1 MKKTLSLTICL
12 AAVQAATA
20 ATITWGG
27 AYNFDHTDQSLW
39 LNSFDASR
47 NGGTAANGALLS
59 TSALD
64 IGDTTAST
72 INGIV
77 FTEQAGSSDFW
88 GNTGINPII
97 DNVLSGHSALASGV
111 STGTV
116 TLSGLTFGSQYQIQ
130 LIGIHDSRGGINE
143 RQYEVSFGGAD
154 FTSGGTARVLTR
166 AGYGNSDPASPPTID
181 GQVSYGT
188 VVGTFIA
195 DGTSQDIQIRS
206 NTQDGN
212 TTDDVDPGIG
222 GWILLEQAAVPEPS
236 STALLGLGGIALLL
250 RRRK

>member
-1 MKKTLSLTICL
+1 MKKILSLTIGL
-12 AAVQAATA
+12 AAIQVATA

-97 DNVLSGHSALASGV
+97 DNVLSGHSALAGGV
-111 STGTV
+111 ATGTV
-116 TLSGLTFGSQYQIQ
+116 TLSGLTMGSQYQIQ
-130 LIGIHDSRGGINE
+130 LIGIHDSRAGINE

-154 FTSGGTARVLTR
+154 FGSGTAPVLTR
-166 AGYGNSDPASPPTID
+166 AGYGNSDPASPPTFG

-212 TTDDVDPGIG
+212 LTDDVDPGIG